1 LTAYIPIIDDVTVV
15 REQKD
20 IYQLSDMQLAFW
32 RTNSYL
38 RVSNLLAYEG
48 IDSVSL
54 SAWVAEISAWPKDG
68 NDEAGNGRW
77 LMHYEL
83 SNAAAGVATADT
95 GETHVPI
102 LVKNR

>member
-1 LTAYIPIIDDVTVV
+1 LTAYIPLIDDVTVV

-68 NDEAGNGRW
+68 NDEAGNGR
-77 LMHYEL
+77 L
-83 SNAAAGVATADT
+83 AVG
-95 GETHVPI
+95 GG
-102 LVKNR
+102 